1 MWTLPCL
8 VVVAHQQLKLLQ
20 RLFNTGA
27 FHRYASSLCVHAGQQ
42 AGGLEGVR
50 ANPPFGPQ
58 KFYISHKNNIKLD
71 FVFLS
76 TLKVELISW
85 QVDLVRVDLVTIYL
99 DSRSC
104 DTESEVY
111 SLMQMQ
117 LRLCYGL
124 LVLRLPQ
131 ISYASSSADLQN
143 RERFMTHF
151 QMYPPDDKIAPAI
164 ATLLHYYGWRRI
176 STITEKQDTY
186 LQVNQGD
193 Q

>member
-1 MWTLPCL
+1 M
-8 VVVAHQQLKLLQ
+8 
-20 RLFNTGA
+20 
-27 FHRYASSLCVHAGQQ
+27 
-42 AGGLEGVR
+42 
-50 ANPPFGPQ
+50 
-58 KFYISHKNNIKLD
+58 
-71 FVFLS
+71 FLS

-85 QVDLVRVDLVTIYL
+85 QVDLVRVDLVRVDLVRVDLVTIYL
-99 DSRSC
+99 DFRTC

-124 LVLRLPQ
+124 LVLCLPQ

-151 QMYPPDDKIAPAI
+151 QMYPPDDKVAPAI

-186 LQVNQGD
+186 LQVN
-193 Q
+193 

>member
-1 MWTLPCL
+1 M
-8 VVVAHQQLKLLQ
+8 
-20 RLFNTGA
+20 
-27 FHRYASSLCVHAGQQ
+27 
-42 AGGLEGVR
+42 
-50 ANPPFGPQ
+50 
-58 KFYISHKNNIKLD
+58 
-71 FVFLS
+71 FLS

-104 DTESEVY
+104 DTESKVY

-186 LQVNQGD
+186 LQVN
-193 Q
+193 

>member
-1 MWTLPCL
+1 MHHHCVSTQVSRQWGSRVFEQIPHL
-8 VVVAHQQLKLLQ
+8 ALK
-20 RLFNTGA
+20 N
-27 FHRYASSLCVHAGQQ
+27 
-42 AGGLEGVR
+42 
-50 ANPPFGPQ
+50 
-58 KFYISHKNNIKLD
+58 FYISHKNNIKLD

-104 DTESEVY
+104 DTESKVY

-186 LQVNQGD
+186 LQVN
-193 Q
+193 